1 MEKIKKALEFAS
13 RNRLEHGQNGAGA
26 AQSGETPVLP
36 EELASNSLAAESE
49 DHASSAPPVPDAEPV
64 SAQPVPAGEPAIP
77 SSFEFTRTRVE
88 RVPYSTLAA
97 NKVILP
103 QDDESDASRAYQI
116 LGSQI
121 VARVRDTGFN
131 TIAVVSPGPEE
142 GKSLTAINLA
152 VSLTRRLERTALVVD
167 LDFRRP
173 ATARYLGLTPERG
186 VEHVLRGECE
196 IADALVS
203 PGIARFTALPIAAP
217 STAASALIDTGAC
230 RALAHELKH
239 RYANRIVLF
248 DLPPLL
254 AYGDALSFLPQVDAA
269 LLVVTEGVTK
279 RDAIEHSLKIL
290 DGTAL
295 LGTVL
300 NQSAEKQAGYS

>member
-13 RNRLEHGQNGAGA
+13 RNRLELGNA
-26 AQSGETPVLP
+26 ASTQARP
-36 EELASNSLAAESE
+36 EESAAESVPTTDE
-49 DHASSAPPVPDAEPV
+49 NTSLVDGLPHGDSTVETDAAAAAAKPVRTSADVLP
-64 SAQPVPAGEPAIP
+64 GTI
-77 SSFEFTRTRVE
+77 EFTQTRVE
-88 RVPYSTLAA
+88 RVPYSTLTA

-103 QDDESDASRAYQI
+103 HDDESDPSRAYQI
-116 LGSQI
+116 LSSQLI
-121 VARVRDTGFN
+121 AKVRETGFN
-131 TIAVVSPGPEE
+131 SIAVVSPGPEE

-152 VSLTRRLERTALVVD
+152 VSITRRLERTALVVD

-173 ATARYLGLTPERG
+173 STARYLGLKPQYG
-186 VEHVLRGECE
+186 IEHVLRGECS

-203 PGIARFTALPIAAP
+203 PGISRLTALPITQADSSNAA
-217 STAASALIDTGAC
+217 LLDTGTC
-230 RALAHELKH
+230 RSLAHELKH

-254 AYGDALSFLPQVDAA
+254 AYGDALSFLPLVDAA

-279 RDAIEHSLKIL
+279 RDAIEHSLQVL
-290 DGTAL
+290 AGTRL

-300 NQSAEKQAGYS
+300 NQSAEKQAGYG